1 MILLI
6 VFSATLA
13 VCQPPSASS
22 LEQNNPA
29 NISQIFEDWM
39 AKHNRVYS
47 TSEEKTRRFEIFK
60 AKYLYVQ
67 KFNNEGGHTWT
78 AGLNA
83 FSDQTTAEFSS
94 RCCGRR
100 PSRLR
105 RRRYDLKPTAPMYR
119 RYRFMPR
126 RALGFED
133 QVLEPGI

>member
-1 MILLI
+1 M
-6 VFSATLA
+6 T
-13 VCQPPSASS
+13 
-22 LEQNNPA
+22 
-29 NISQIFEDWM
+29 
-39 AKHNRVYS
+39 KHNRVYS

-60 AKYLYVQ
+60 AKYVSVQ

-94 RCCGRR
+94 WCCGRL
-100 PSRLR
+100 PSRPR
-105 RRRYDLKPTAPMYR
+105 RRRYDLKPTAPKYR

-133 QVLEPGI
+133 QIGQERLVYSK